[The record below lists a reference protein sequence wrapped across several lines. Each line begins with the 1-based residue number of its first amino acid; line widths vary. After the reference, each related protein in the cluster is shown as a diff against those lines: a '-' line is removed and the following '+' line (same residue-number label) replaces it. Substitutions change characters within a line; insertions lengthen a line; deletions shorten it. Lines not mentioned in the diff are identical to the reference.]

1 MNCFLKYNRFMNI
14 LTLRRERV
22 GRNLIHAMLRI
33 IFNTCVLRIKRKI
46 KFCFFNFLAPGLR

>member
-14 LTLRRERV
+14 LTLHRERV

-33 IFNTCVLRIKRKI
+33 IFNKCVLRIKRKI
-46 KFCFFNFLAPGLR
+46 KSRFFKFLAPGLH